1 MEHISEEIVWK
12 PFFHRWFISDPYYKA
27 YNFQVP
33 RLSTNTFAYSAI
45 KDWNNLSNHI
55 KDIKSEQSY
64 KENVKKFLRT
74 AAKELESSDFVFF

>member
-1 MEHISEEIVWK
+1 M
-12 PFFHRWFISDPYYKA
+12 
-27 YNFQVP
+27 P

-64 KENVKKFLRT
+64 KDNVKKFLRT
-74 AAKELESSDFVFF
+74 AAKELESSDFVYF